1 VEESE
6 EGIGKENLI
15 VIPRPSILTSA
26 PLQAVVGTWMDMRA
40 TTQRN
45 AKRERLARLFASLD
59 TADLLLASSYLSGD
73 LGRDAVNVGW
83 ASVQEALQT
92 STPASSSAL
101 TLADLHQSLEKMGS
115 ATGPGSVGTR
125 VAILRKLLAS
135 ATPVEREFIGAL
147 MVGELRQGAL
157 RSLVLDALASVLKV
171 ESAVLRRAV
180 MFGGF
185 AQAVET
191 ARREGA
197 SRLHQFRVEPLV
209 PVEPMLAATAH
220 RGEEALAQLG
230 GSAAAEWKL
239 DGIRIQLHR
248 RDGEVRIFTRTL
260 RDVTDSTPELVRFAL
275 EIPAR
280 SIILDGEAMALSEE
294 ERPADFQDLMSRF
307 QAVGEAALQLQPV
320 FFDLLYL
327 DGESWVDRPDRDRR
341 AILEKLLP
349 SGHVVPRRV
358 VRTASEIQATLS
370 EARAAGHEGLVLKS
384 LEAPYAAGRR
394 GSHWRKLKEAHT
406 VDLVI
411 LAAEWGHGRRQGLL
425 SNLHLGA
432 RDPANVG
439 RFWMLGKTF
448 KGLTDAMLRELTRDL
463 PPIAL
468 EVSPHVVHVR
478 PEKVVEIAFDGV
490 QRSPRYDSGLAL
502 RFARVKRF
510 RPDKTAD
517 EATTLEEVRQIAGV
531 KTHVA

>member
-1 VEESE
+1 VE
-6 EGIGKENLI
+6 
-15 VIPRPSILTSA
+15 A
-26 PLQAVVGTWMDMRA
+26 
-40 TTQRN
+40 
-45 AKRERLARLFASLD
+45 
-59 TADLLLASSYLSGD
+59 
-73 LGRDAVNVGW
+73 
-83 ASVQEALQT
+83 
-92 STPASSSAL
+92 
-101 TLADLHQSLEKMGS
+101 
-115 ATGPGSVGTR
+115 
-125 VAILRKLLAS
+125 
-135 ATPVEREFIGAL
+135 
-147 MVGELRQGAL
+147 
-157 RSLVLDALASVLKV
+157 
-171 ESAVLRRAV
+171 
-180 MFGGF
+180 
-185 AQAVET
+185 

-209 PVEPMLAATAH
+209 PIEPMLAATAH
-220 RGEEALAQLG
+220 SPEEALAQLG

-248 RDGEVRIFTRTL
+248 RGEEVRIFTRSL
-260 RDVTDSTPELVRFAL
+260 RDVTDSTPELVRFAR
-275 EIPAR
+275 EIRAG
-280 SIILDGEAMALSEE
+280 SIILDGEAMAYSET
-294 ERPADFQDLMSRF
+294 ERPAQFQDLMSRF
-307 QAVGEAALQLQPV
+307 QAVGEAALRLRPV
-320 FFDLLYL
+320 FFDLLYV

-341 AILEKLLP
+341 AALEKLLP
-349 SGHVVPRRV
+349 SGYVVPRQV
-358 VRTASEIQATLS
+358 VETAAQVESALS

-384 LEAPYAAGRR
+384 LQAPYAAGRR
-394 GSHWRKLKEAHT
+394 GSNWRKLKQAHT

-432 RDPANVG
+432 RDAGNVG

-468 EVSPHVVHVR
+468 EVDPHVVRVR

-510 RPDKTAD
+510 RPDKSAD